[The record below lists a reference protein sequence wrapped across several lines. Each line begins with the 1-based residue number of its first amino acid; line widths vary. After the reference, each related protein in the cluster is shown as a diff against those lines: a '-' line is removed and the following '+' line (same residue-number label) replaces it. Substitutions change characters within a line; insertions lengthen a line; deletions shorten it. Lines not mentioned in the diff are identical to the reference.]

1 MSLLLRE
8 NTQEL
13 LNQFGLN
20 SFHTEITSTKHL
32 AIVTRCGEPF
42 VIISGIKFSKMQL
55 TQKEI
60 EIATK
65 LFKEFLEINQQKIED
80 YISAYEHF
88 YSLPEIEQFTE
99 KYQINS
105 FGNDCKNYS
114 INVLDDKKRKLFL
127 VTTRGTITFSS
138 IEFTRNKIIDLMQS
152 NEIDEALHYLQQY
165 VAYKQEEEKFFKVK
179 AELNKCNI

>member
-20 SFHTEITSTKHL
+20 SFHTKITSTKHL

-99 KYQINS
+99 KYQINN
-105 FGNDCKNYS
+105 FGNNYENYS
-114 INVLDDKKRKLFL
+114 INVLDDRKRKLFS
-127 VTTRGTITFSS
+127 VTTIRTIIFSS
-138 IEFTRNKIIDLMQS
+138 YEFIKEEVLELMQS
-152 NEIDEALHYLQQY
+152 NILDEALDYLKQY
-165 VAYKQEEEKFFKVK
+165 IAYKQEEEKFFKVK

>member
-88 YSLPEIEQFTE
+88 YSLPKVDQNTDI
-99 KYQINS
+99 YQINKYGNGS
-105 FGNDCKNYS
+105 FTISVFNTKGNKMFSLNPEK
-114 INVLDDKKRKLFL
+114 I
-127 VTTRGTITFSS
+127 ITFSS
-138 IEFTRNKIIDLMQS
+138 YNFTLKDVIDLMQP
-152 NEIDEALHYLQQY
+152 NELDKALDYLQRY
-165 VAYKQEEEKFFKVK
+165 IAYNEEENKFFKIK

>member
-65 LFKEFLEINQQKIED
+65 LFKEFLKTILLVFMI
-80 YISAYEHF
+80 I
-88 YSLPEIEQFTE
+88 
-99 KYQINS
+99 
-105 FGNDCKNYS
+105 
-114 INVLDDKKRKLFL
+114 KK
-127 VTTRGTITFSS
+127 
-138 IEFTRNKIIDLMQS
+138 
-152 NEIDEALHYLQQY
+152 
-165 VAYKQEEEKFFKVK
+165 
-179 AELNKCNI
+179 